1 MNRIEIISKIK
12 ELGLETERPAHQCKT
27 TYLEE
32 LLNANFSVTAEITK
46 RGRPANPNSAAYKRK
61 KDLEARRAAGELKRG
76 RPIEDTSERQIRL
89 SLMGTLPLGRKP
101 NPESAAYKRKA
112 DLEARRAAGTLKRGR
127 PAAPKAE

>member
-12 ELGLETERPAHQCKT
+12 ELGLTTERPAHQCKT

-32 LLNANFSVTAEITK
+32 LLNANFSVTAETTK
-46 RGRPANPNSAAYKRK
+46 RGRKADPNSAAFKRK
-61 KDLEARRAAGELKRG
+61 ADLEARRAAGELKRG
-76 RPIEDTSERQIRL
+76 RPIESTSDRQIRL
-89 SLMGTLPLGRKP
+89 SLQGTLPLGRKP
-101 NPESAAYKRKA
+101 NPLSAAFIRKA